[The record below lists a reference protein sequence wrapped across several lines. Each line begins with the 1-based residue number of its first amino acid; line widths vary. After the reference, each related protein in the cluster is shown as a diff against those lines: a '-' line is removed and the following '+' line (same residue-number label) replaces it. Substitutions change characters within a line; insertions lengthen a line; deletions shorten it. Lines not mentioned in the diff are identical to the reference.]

1 MATVNDILKKN
12 KQINGTAAATPA
24 VASADYTKYL
34 ANGSGTVGAMS
45 TGAAATPT
53 SASGSSSEEPGP
65 LKKFWN
71 DAVDAVNTGLDYLG
85 NVGSAIGE
93 GTTNVW
99 NAVIGKPE
107 SAAPAAETE
116 TESAP
121 ISYTANMGNTGM
133 MTSSEYL
140 ADKEQSND
148 WYYDDKKDYLGK
160 TKEDA
165 LRAAEQAKTD
175 AKIEAEALFRQN
187 ASNYGLRGE
196 QMLEQGLAGGGYSE
210 FLEGKNMETR
220 ARNYAVADANALAAA
235 QVAQQNYNAA
245 MDELNTWKKNAD
257 DELRTEKLE
266 LSEQVR
272 AERDAKWNELFGYV
286 QQGVYSVDEAATIW
300 GAYANIYGNLT
311 EAELQALTKAWA
323 NHERSKLDEYY
334 DAFMN
339 EYDTKG
345 TKENYIS
352 YLVGKGFSE
361 GVATDMANAKFAA
374 AEEQQ
379 NQLIGSSLAALGDA
393 VRGGTSASDAAELFK
408 LQNPGKELTAEQMQS
423 LQALENSYKTE
434 AEGVIV
440 EGLVEKA
447 LMLVQTL
454 NEDATK
460 EKVLQ
465 YIKNVDGYDPK
476 YDERINAFV
485 NTLFNPDGSLNV
497 NNRTERAAKLEQLYA
512 SGVSAEE
519 AEMILTAWGYEGLN
533 GAEMERF
540 ESAYSVKNIQAVQ
553 SYIASLA
560 ASGTFTQKGLETY
573 LDGLVSAGQLT
584 DTAADNILNSY
595 FDENGNRK
603 TVSTTGELK
612 QERNAIITTMVD
624 AIRAGTYT
632 AANGAVIVA
641 SQLGLEEGETLSVLE
656 INALNA
662 AYEEYKN
669 QAKKDAVDK
678 YMATVTALGG
688 TVDKGLLFV
697 YAVKNLDMEPSLA
710 LEMVSQTYDANG
722 KFIYNPTVG
731 FAEGKE
737 NISLKNYTNE
747 ELLELLNKVG
757 IDVGEGEI
765 TVPDSGGHVGEIGLS
780 WDDYLKAIE
789 TVCNENGITLT
800 DEMKNAAKSWRAE
813 DGKYYVTEG
822 LRGQLK
828 AIADGKENGGQPQPE
843 TKPETKPEEEP
854 EKDGGFGDTIT
865 EGFKNFADSAK
876 NFFGGAWD
884 YSSKTVV
891 DAYKKFKEWLEL
903 PENEGK
909 TVEDYGKEMTAGSG
923 AELISKIQSKDF
935 NPSDKNYVSALL
947 SSLENLKNNNL
958 IGATAYETVV
968 GMFNGGTAISTAA
981 EFDNNTWRKTMEP
994 GDNFTVKID
1003 KTVYKVQSAG
1013 KADDTVKNAASGVDS
1028 RKVFAYK
1035 GELYIKDDAGNVYK
1049 IEGRDLNQDGYN
1061 ELWNSI
1067 FGARITQACNVIID
1081 EEGQEVFTG
1090 PMSISTARQ
1099 NANNGGGDDSAFVE
1113 SNAEILKNL
1122 QRGYA
1127 QVRTGKFGSW
1137 YVQVS
1142 GGDYEVKKGD
1152 AVLSNESLGPE
1163 IAAAASLVGNREAFI
1178 YNGKLYARDGDNVYK
1193 LESMS
1198 GLAGE
1203 SNFKKITEAIS
1214 ANATDRLNY
1223 SDALLDTGSVVKF
1236 DGASVSRID
1245 KIEGG
1250 IGDVNVTLAYG
1261 DKKYKLEV
1269 HAVLGA
1275 SSEAVKAADKAGVED
1290 GQIFAHHEDLYI
1302 YKVDDNGK
1310 KQAYRLGATDFF
1322 NNKDYDKFKE
1332 AVTGKKIGDD
1342 NIFGNYTKNLTGEGS
1357 SGEGG
1362 SPKPGEGGSAG
1373 LGGSGG
1379 SDSEG
1384 NLSSQIDFNNIT
1396 GDDLKN
1402 YVNNNIKNAAS
1413 YNKKLYSEADMKDV
1427 ARGLGVEEKNLGTF
1441 LGKLTKEDGQYV
1453 WYESTKAD
1461 QLSNYANLE
1470 YMDTLTTSPKMEN
1483 GTLKISI
1490 YDKAGNLGTLDL
1502 KLTAV
1507 KENDPLANATYN
1519 RSGFFQYGEK
1529 WYYGFNNDADDSF
1542 KIYEVDPKSKDYG
1555 IIGKTK
1561 DEIAFKEVQRGNARF
1576 ESDAFGLNKS
1586 LGNNDNIRAVIN
1598 GKTYHVQSGGE
1609 VEGDELD
1616 ELEAAVKDEKIEE
1629 EEIFK
1634 YGDKIYMKKGG
1645 KYYIIEQR
1653 TLSFWNDDD
1662 KLAEAISGNA
1672 KWDAENDELEDNL
1685 DHVAGSDA
1693 SNIIKK
1699 TSFVYDDWED
1709 AERGDTIKIE
1719 LGDGKVYK
1727 LKARAN
1733 LYPESS
1739 AAFKAAEAAG
1749 VALGEIFQHGRDLYL
1764 RRNGGLLLLSAVG
1777 GKKHNGDYEEVKK
1790 IISTESTELPYAD
1803 GYLTGLQDDGKKL
1816 SFYTKDGVLTT
1827 YGYETVKNLNSTNN
1841 AGLKAA
1847 FDKANDK
1854 TVFTYGDKAYYKDGE
1869 NAKRLKDIAA
1879 EEFKEYYSVK
1889 PTFKDK
1895 TIEGSGMSV
1904 SEFLQ
1909 KREGFINITIGG
1921 KKLGN
1926 DEPANLEYK
1935 VGGKIAVLKEVAGNE
1950 TKNVDIGIITDVFD
1964 ENSGVFAKEQ
1974 LKNIKSNEFFVVTDA
1989 DGSKRIFIKSND
2001 ENGKIIVAELKIT
2014 DATVKKNIFNAIDDK
2029 KVNENA
2035 TSYTYNLTGNEVASK
2050 TGGGRE
2056 FNYSDFT

>member
-1 MATVNDILKKN
+1 M
-12 KQINGTAAATPA
+12 
-24 VASADYTKYL
+24 
-34 ANGSGTVGAMS
+34 
-45 TGAAATPT
+45 
-53 SASGSSSEEPGP
+53 
-65 LKKFWN
+65 
-71 DAVDAVNTGLDYLG
+71 
-85 NVGSAIGE
+85 
-93 GTTNVW
+93 
-99 NAVIGKPE
+99 
-107 SAAPAAETE
+107 
-116 TESAP
+116 
-121 ISYTANMGNTGM
+121 
-133 MTSSEYL
+133 
-140 ADKEQSND
+140 
-148 WYYDDKKDYLGK
+148 
-160 TKEDA
+160 
-165 LRAAEQAKTD
+165 RAAEQAKTD

-220 ARNYAVADANALAAA
+220 AANYARADANALAAA
-235 QVAQQNYNAA
+235 QTIQQNYNAA

-272 AERDAKWNELFGYV
+272 AERGAKWDELYGYV
-286 QQGVYSVDEAATIW
+286 QQGVYSADEAATIW

-311 EAELQALTKAWA
+311 EAELQALRTAWA
-323 NHERSKLDEYY
+323 NRERSKLDEYY

-339 EYDTKG
+339 DYDTKG

-393 VRGGTSASDAAELFK
+393 VRAGMSASDAAELFK

-454 NEDATK
+454 NEDATR

-497 NNRTERAAKLEQLYA
+497 NNRTDRAAKLEQLYA

-533 GAEMERF
+533 GSEMERF
-540 ESAYSVKNIQAVQ
+540 ENAYSVKSIQAVQ

-573 LDGLVSAGQLT
+573 LKGLVTAGQLT
-584 DTAADNILNSY
+584 QTAADNILNSY

-688 TVDKGLLFV
+688 AVDKGLLFV
-697 YAVKNLDMEPSLA
+697 YAVESLNMDPSLA

-737 NISLKNYTNE
+737 NVSLKNYTNE

-765 TVPDSGGHVGEIGLS
+765 TVPDSGNHAGKIGLS
-780 WDDYLKAIE
+780 WDAYLKAIE
-789 TVCNENGITLT
+789 TVCAENGITLT
-800 DEMKNAAKSWRAE
+800 DQMKNAAKSWKAE
-813 DGKYYVTEG
+813 DGKYYITEG
-822 LRGQLK
+822 LLGQLQ
-828 AIADGKENGGQPQPE
+828 AIADGKENGGGQPQPE
-843 TKPETKPEEEP
+843 PKPEEEP
-854 EKDGGFGDTIT
+854 GGGKEEDGGGLGDTIN

-876 NFFGGAWD
+876 NFFGGVWD
-884 YSSKTVV
+884 YSSKTAV
-891 DAYKKFKEWLEL
+891 DAYNKFKEWVKL

-909 TVEDYGKEMTAGSG
+909 TVEDYGKEMTAASG

-935 NPSDKNYVSALL
+935 DPSDKNYVSALL
-947 SSLENLKNNNL
+947 RSLENLKNNNL

-968 GMFNGGTAISTAA
+968 GMFNGDTAISTAA
-981 EFDNNTWRKTMEP
+981 EFDDNTWRKTMEP

-1013 KADDTVKNAASGVDS
+1013 MADATVKNVAKSVSGG
-1028 RKVFAYK
+1028 KVFAYK
-1035 GELYIKDDAGNVYK
+1035 GELYIKDEGGNAYK

-1061 ELWNSI
+1061 ALWNAI
-1067 FGARITQACNVIID
+1067 FGSRITQACNVIFD
-1081 EEGQEVFTG
+1081 EDGNPVING
-1090 PMSISTARQ
+1090 PMSITIARQ
-1099 NANNGGGDDSAFVE
+1099 NAINGGDDSAYVE
-1113 SNAEILKNL
+1113 SNTKILETL

-1127 QVRTGKFGSW
+1127 HAWKRDDDTYYVAINGLDVKF
-1137 YVQVS
+1137 
-1142 GGDYEVKKGD
+1142 KKGN
-1152 AVLSNESLGPE
+1152 AVASNDSNGNE
-1163 IAAAASLVGNREAFI
+1163 IAAAASLVANREVFV
-1178 YNGKLYARDGDNVYK
+1178 YDGVLYMRDGDHVYGLKDVENFKYDEYFKQADGSYK
-1193 LESMS
+1193 LESNS
-1198 GLAGE
+1198 DKQLGT
-1203 SNFKKITEAIS
+1203 KKLIRAIS
-1214 ANATDRLNY
+1214 DNATDRLNY

-1245 KIEGG
+1245 KINGF
-1250 IGDVNVTLAYG
+1250 GDDNVTLAYG

-1275 SSEAVKAADKAGVED
+1275 SSEAVKAAQNAKLGNKE
-1290 GQIFAHHEDLYI
+1290 IFAHHEDMYI
-1302 YKVDDNGK
+1302 YMVDKDGK
-1310 KQAYRLGATDFF
+1310 NPRAYRLGATDFF
-1322 NNKDYDKFKE
+1322 NNKDYDKFKA

-1342 NIFGNYTKNLTGEGS
+1342 DIFGNYIKNLTA
-1357 SGEGG
+1357 EGG
-1362 SPKPGEGGSAG
+1362 SDEGGTG
-1373 LGGSGG
+1373 KTEGT
-1379 SDSEG
+1379 SEG
-1384 NLSSQIDFNNIT
+1384 GTGKTGSETANPGDSNSKIDFNTIT
-1396 GDDLKN
+1396 GTDLKN
-1402 YVNNNIKNAAS
+1402 YVNKNIENSAS
-1413 YNKKLYSEADMKDV
+1413 YSKKLYSQSEMKDV
-1427 ARGLGVEEKNLGTF
+1427 ARGLGVKEKNLGTF
-1441 LGKLTKEDGQYV
+1441 LGKLTQEDGQYV
-1453 WYESTKAD
+1453 WYESKNAD

-1470 YMDTLTTSPKMEN
+1470 YMDTLITSPKMEG
-1483 GTLKISI
+1483 GTLKIST
-1490 YDKAGNLGTLDL
+1490 YDKEGNLGTLDL

-1529 WYYGFNNDADDSF
+1529 WYYGFNNDADKSF
-1542 KIYEVDPKSKDYG
+1542 KIYEVDPNSKDYG

-1561 DEIAFKEVQRGNARF
+1561 DDIAFIEAQRGNANF
-1576 ESDAFGLNKS
+1576 ESNAFGFNKS
-1586 LGNNDNIRAVIN
+1586 LKAEDNIRVEIN

-1609 VEGDELD
+1609 IEGDELSKV
-1616 ELEAAVKDEKIEE
+1616 EGAAKDAGVRNREV
-1629 EEIFK
+1629 FL
-1634 YGDKIYMKKGG
+1634 YDDKIYMCYVDKDDKER
-1645 KYYIIEQR
+1645 YYRIEER
-1653 TLSFWNDDD
+1653 AISFKNDDD
-1662 KLAEAISGNA
+1662 ELKEAIASNA
-1672 KWDAENDELEDNL
+1672 AW
-1685 DHVAGSDA
+1685 DA
-1693 SNIIKK
+1693 SNDDGEDNVDHV
-1699 TSFVYDDWED
+1699 TSGDGLNAKANNVFQVNDYDKI
-1709 AERGDTIKIE
+1709 ARGETIKVT
-1719 LGDGKVYK
+1719 LANGTTYK
-1727 LKARAN
+1727 LKARVQ
-1733 LYPESS
+1733 LFESS
-1739 AAFKAAEAAG
+1739 EAYQAAKSKGIVAG
-1749 VALGEIFQHGRDLYL
+1749 QVFQHGRDLYMMQ
-1764 RRNGGLLLLSAVG
+1764 NSGVMKLSAVA
-1777 GKKHNGDYEEVKK
+1777 GKAHNGDYEEVKNIVGGEPVEK
-1790 IISTESTELPYAD
+1790 ETTKVRLAIANDTGSEIVFYTNK
-1803 GYLTGLQDDGKKL
+1803 GLQKSVKYRVIQNVDDINDFGFK
-1816 SFYTKDGVLTT
+1816 V
-1827 YGYETVKNLNSTNN
+1827 
-1841 AGLKAA
+1841 A
-1847 FDKANDK
+1847 FDNADDK
-1854 TVFTYGDKAYYKDGE
+1854 SIFTYGDDVYYKDGKS
-1869 NAKRLKDIAA
+1869 AK
-1879 EEFKEYYSVK
+1879 E
-1889 PTFKDK
+1889 
-1895 TIEGSGMSV
+1895 
-1904 SEFLQ
+1904 LQ
-1909 KREGFINITIGG
+1909 
-1921 KKLGN
+1921 
-1926 DEPANLEYK
+1926 
-1935 VGGKIAVLKEVAGNE
+1935 
-1950 TKNVDIGIITDVFD
+1950 NVDAETIKGYRSEIPNIGNVRL
-1964 ENSGVFAKEQ
+1964 E
-1974 LKNIKSNEFFVVTDA
+1974 KSNETAMEYTNGGKTFVFGVGQYVAALKENDKKELVNTNIATIVDIFEPSEAGIKDTDLERFNERDFMIVRNGDVTDVYLVGTRNGKRMLAKLKFVSEDYKEAIINA
-1989 DGSKRIFIKSND
+1989 DPAQNNSGGSKNELMNKS
-2001 ENGKIIVAELKIT
+2001 
-2014 DATVKKNIFNAIDDK
+2014 
-2029 KVNENA
+2029 
-2035 TSYTYNLTGNEVASK
+2035 SYGYNLGVGESTSK
-2050 TGGGRE
+2050 SSGGRE